1 MERRNSY
8 EFATTKIKIR
18 GSRQPNVTRNGAS
31 IFSIRGTPKTDQ
43 LVVTLALSFTQASG
57 SIIHFFE
64 LDLTPCY
71 LIRRS
76 E

>member
-31 IFSIRGTPKTDQ
+31 IFSIRGAPKTDQ

-71 LIRRS
+71 LIRCS
-76 E
+76 G

>member
-71 LIRRS
+71 LIRGS
-76 E
+76 G